1 MNEASDVFWGR
12 RGVGR
17 KNREPVMSETQALQG
32 QEAELQE
39 AAPNAPEWNYAAE
52 IPEADR
58 ARMTEEMIAAFK
70 TVYDPEIPCDIYELG
85 LVYKID
91 VDDSRFVKV
100 DMTLTA
106 PGCPVAGELAQSME
120 TAVGTVAGT
129 AGVTVS
135 VVFDPPWSPGRM
147 SEEAKVAL
155 DMF

>member
-1 MNEASDVFWGR
+1 MSD
-12 RGVGR
+12 
-17 KNREPVMSETQALQG
+17 TQILEG
-32 QEAELQE
+32 QEAE
-39 AAPNAPEWNYAAE
+39 PNAPEWVYAAE

-58 ARMTEEMIAAFK
+58 GRMTEEMIAAFK
-70 TVYDPEIPCDIYELG
+70 TVYDPEIPCDVYELG
-85 LVYKID
+85 LLYKID

-129 AGVTVS
+129 AGVTVNI
-135 VVFDPPWSPGRM
+135 VFEPPWTPGRM